1 MHYTVAVIFSFCSS
15 ILICSSHCGE
25 TWSRYILDGIEYK
38 SVPPFGMVFKAHVKV
53 MTRKWQKNNF
63 SGKVQPR
70 MSWPLPHLH
79 AELQISCWGVLRPL
93 TPPSGQIIRKHF
105 KWWISFFFFPTSL
118 KIGNTKTNKNN
129 TFLFFFFFYFSA
141 IENISRANCVYKVYI
156 TQGELEID
164 RECKH

>member
-1 MHYTVAVIFSFCSS
+1 MHYTVAVILSFCSS
-15 ILICSSHCGE
+15 ILVCSSHCGE
-25 TWSRYILDGIEYK
+25 TWSRYILDRSKYK

-93 TPPSGQIIRKHF
+93 TPPSGPIIRKHF

-129 TFLFFFFFYFSA
+129 TFLFFFLLFLCHRKYFS
-141 IENISRANCVYKVYI
+141 C
-156 TQGELEID
+156 QL
-164 RECKH
+164 CL